1 MESRPTHSTCY
12 QFILHSDSIWSE
24 CTDDWDDK
32 VVSWKAIGTV
42 RRSFPREVSIERKL
56 KILLEQFCKEDNDD
70 KAIYFYVIEYQSGRL
85 DIVYD
90 AVKYSLDDFLIV
102 EADRGEDCGVLVGQT
117 TEEKYKNLVSKMK
130 YYGAEIEAKK
140 IIRRASVEDI
150 DLLKKRRENEIES
163 LIQCKQLV
171 ESKNIN
177 MEIIGCEYQWD
188 MKKITFYFK
197 SGKRIDFRD
206 LLKELF
212 KLFKIRIWLC
222 AEKKS
227 LNLFIK
233 EIIE

>member
-1 MESRPTHSTCY
+1 MYY
-12 QFILHSDSIWSE
+12 QFIMHNDSIWSE
-24 CTDDWDDK
+24 CSDGWDDR

-42 RRSFPREVSIERKL
+42 RRSFPREVSIEKKL
-56 KILLEQFCKEDNDD
+56 KGLLEQFYKETNID
-70 KAIYFYVIEYQSGRL
+70 KTASYYVVEYQSGRL
-85 DIVYD
+85 DVCFDYNIYNVNDYI
-90 AVKYSLDDFLIV
+90 IV
-102 EADRGEDCGVLVGQT
+102 EADRGEDCGKILGKT
-117 TEEKYKNLVSKMK
+117 CEAKYKSMSTKMK
-130 YYGAEIEAKK
+130 YYGSELERKK
-140 IIRRASVEDI
+140 IIRLATAEDI
-150 DLLKKRRENEIES
+150 ECLKERKENE
-163 LIQCKQLV
+163 LLCLQQCKELV

-177 MEIIGCEYQWD
+177 MDIIGCEYQWD

-227 LNLFIK
+227 LNLLIK